1 MNNKM
6 QEMINSFTDKVYDYI
21 EMEFGPAIRN
31 SILVTDKKYQWGNR
45 IGMYYMGGRNIPNTA
60 TDVVVIY
67 RKYNP
72 NK

>member
-31 SILVTDKKYQWGNR
+31 SILVTDKKGEYEVK
-45 IGMYYMGGRNIPNTA
+45 M
-60 TDVVVIY
+60 
-67 RKYNP
+67 
-72 NK
+72 